1 MRQKNARTRAGKAPA
16 PASGATVRAS
26 TPVAPASKAGVR
38 ASTPVAPAR
47 RRGARSGTVAV
58 NGMRMHYQRHGEG
71 KPLLLLHG
79 FTGAGGDWAPFVEPL
94 SSEYELIMPDLRG
107 HGRSTNPSGTYTH
120 RQAALDVL
128 ALLDRLKVGS
138 VKAIGVSGGA
148 NALLHMATRQPSRVE
163 AMVLVSGASYYAEQA
178 RVFIR
183 QLTVE
188 SHTDEQWRIMRQR
201 HRHGDR
207 QILALWAQAHGF
219 KDSYD
224 DMSFTPPHLA
234 TVSAR
239 TLLVSGDRDPFV
251 PVSIAVEMY
260 TAIPRGYLWIVP
272 NAGHGPVAGEMRGRF
287 VEAAT
292 AFLRGEGWGG

>member
-1 MRQKNARTRAGKAPA
+1 MRQEPTARARAKDAP
-16 PASGATVRAS
+16 V
-26 TPVAPASKAGVR
+26 
-38 ASTPVAPAR
+38 PAR
-47 RRGARSGTVAV
+47 RRRARPVRSGTVAV
-58 NGMRMHYQRHGEG
+58 NGIRMHYQRHGEG
-71 KPLLLLHG
+71 EPLLLLHG
-79 FTGAGGDWAPFVEPL
+79 FTGAGGDWAPFVELL
-94 SSEYELIMPDLRG
+94 SGEHELIVPDLRG

-128 ALLDRLKVGS
+128 ALLDRLEIGS

-178 RVFIR
+178 RAFMR
-183 QLTVE
+183 QLTVD

-201 HRHGDR
+201 HRRGDR
-207 QILALWAQAHGF
+207 QILELWAQAHGF

-234 TVSAR
+234 TISAR
-239 TLLVSGDRDPFV
+239 TLLVSGDRDPLV

-260 TAIPRGYLWIVP
+260 TAIPRACLWIVP
-272 NAGHGPVAGEMRGRF
+272 NRGHGPVAGDMRGRF
-287 VEAAT
+287 VEVAT

>member
-1 MRQKNARTRAGKAPA
+1 MRQKNARTRAGKATA
-16 PASGATVRAS
+16 PASKATVRAS
-26 TPVAPASKAGVR
+26 KPAAPGRGRPV
-38 ASTPVAPAR
+38 
-47 RRGARSGTVAV
+47 RSGTVAV
-58 NGMRMHYQRHGEG
+58 NGIRMHYQRHGEG
-71 KPLLLLHG
+71 APLLLLHG

-94 SSEYELIMPDLRG
+94 SREHELIIPDLRG

-128 ALLDRLKVGS
+128 ALLDRLEVGS
-138 VKAIGVSGGA
+138 VEAIGVSGGA

-163 AMVLVSGASYYAEQA
+163 AMVLVSGASYYPAQA
-178 RVFIR
+178 RAFMR
-183 QLTVE
+183 QFTVE

-234 TVSAR
+234 TISAR
-239 TLLVSGDRDPFV
+239 TLLVSGDRDPLA

-260 TAIPRGYLWIVP
+260 TAIPRAWLWIVP
-272 NAGHGPVAGEMRGRF
+272 NGGHGPISGDMRGSF
-287 VEAAT
+287 VETAT

>member
-1 MRQKNARTRAGKAPA
+1 MREKNTRARAGKATTPV
-16 PASGATVRAS
+16 SGATVRES
-26 TPVAPASKAGVR
+26 KPA
-38 ASTPVAPAR
+38 APAR
-47 RRGARSGTVAV
+47 GRDVRSGTVAV
-58 NGMRMHYQRHGEG
+58 NGIRMHYQRHGQG
-71 KPLLLLHG
+71 GPPLLLLHG

-94 SSEYELIMPDLRG
+94 SREHELIIPDLRG

-128 ALLDRLKVGS
+128 ALLDRLDVGS

-178 RVFIR
+178 RAFMR
-183 QLTVE
+183 QFTVE

-207 QILALWAQAHGF
+207 QILALWAQANGF

-234 TVSAR
+234 TISAR
-239 TLLVSGDRDPFV
+239 TLLVSGDRDPLV
-251 PVSIAVEMY
+251 PVSIAAEMY
-260 TAIPRGYLWIVP
+260 AAIPRAYLWIVP
-272 NAGHGPVAGEMRGRF
+272 NGGHGPIAGDMRGRF
-287 VEAAT
+287 VETAA
-292 AFLRGEGWGG
+292 AFLRGGGGWGG